1 MFERSGN
8 LGTQE
13 HQDAHTEED
22 PVKRWQSRQP
32 STSQRERLWKEPANA
47 MDVDLWPPEL
57 CKSLILL
64 PKPPNLESVRA
75 ALANQYSE

>member
-22 PVKRWQSRQP
+22 PEEVAKQAAIHKPKREASEGSCQCHGRGSLASRTVQK
-32 STSQRERLWKEPANA
+32 L
-47 MDVDLWPPEL
+47 D
-57 CKSLILL
+57 
-64 PKPPNLESVRA
+64 SVA
-75 ALANQYSE
+75 